1 MQSLN
6 NRIKN
11 EMSNLTV
18 KDFNNWHEG
27 LSPIELWMYNNLIS
41 KNGKEK

>member
-1 MQSLN
+1 
-6 NRIKN
+6 
-11 EMSNLTV
+11 MSNLTV

-27 LSPIELWMYNNLIS
+27 LSPIELWMYNKLIN